1 MHIRAL
7 CNTNVVTVSQSEEL
21 MTAAALMRDRHV
33 GYLVVAESMPGGAVK
48 PIGVLT
54 DRDIVVGILAMSVDP
69 KSLRVG
75 DVMTQRLVMVEASKS
90 LEDALRM
97 MRRDGVRR
105 VPVIGHSGELV
116 GVLSLD
122 DIVEYLAKQLAEVS
136 GSIQAELKN
145 ESTLRPASAG
155 DGAP

>member
-1 MHIRAL
+1 
-7 CNTNVVTVSQSEEL
+7 
-21 MTAAALMRDRHV
+21 
-33 GYLVVAESMPGGAVK
+33 
-48 PIGVLT
+48 
-54 DRDIVVGILAMSVDP
+54 
-69 KSLRVG
+69 
-75 DVMTQRLVMVEASKS
+75 

-155 DGAP
+155 GGAP